1 MARTLHRR
9 SGSRWGC
16 PSGKVRAGRAIT
28 TPGCCTIQSARSLRV
43 SAVSWMSGFR
53 IKCTR
58 LCSSESTVLCPVP
71 KPPFWVR
78 QSTCTCWPGA
88 VRRVPSAAARV
99 RRWPLP
105 SGLALSTR
113 YSVSGWRRVQSST
126 VWAARRASS
135 APL

>member
-9 SGSRWGC
+9 SGSCWGL
-16 PSGKVRAGRAIT
+16 PSGKVSPGRVIT
-28 TPGCCTIQSARSLRV
+28 TPGCAAIQSARSLRV

-71 KPPFWVR
+71 KPPFSSR
-78 QSTCTCWPGA
+78 QSTCTVCPGT
-88 VRRVPSAAARV
+88 VRRVPSLAAAV
-99 RRWPLP
+99 SCWPLP

-113 YSVSGWRRVQSST
+113 YKVSG
-126 VWAARRASS
+126 
-135 APL
+135 